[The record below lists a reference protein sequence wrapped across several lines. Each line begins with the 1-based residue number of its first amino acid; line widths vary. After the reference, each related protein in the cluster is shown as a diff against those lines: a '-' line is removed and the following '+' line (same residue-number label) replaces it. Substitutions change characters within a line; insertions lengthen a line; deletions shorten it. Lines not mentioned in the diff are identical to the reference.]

1 MSTMNEDDD
10 APSTLAVR
18 TAETI
23 AGDLLAALL
32 QEFRLLPD
40 IWVKVGFDEQQEI
53 IERIR
58 KRVTD
63 NVREAVRLIASG
75 DRMTVAAE
83 LKKVTFADKVEAVFS
98 LAKRDPQAMELCHAQ
113 GMACL
118 IVVADAGQHMG
129 GNDAPQKDLRQK
141 DMFDGTEKGSD
152 ANSLIEQVR
161 RRTKKPKDPPAADA
175 NGSAPQ

>member
-1 MSTMNEDDD
+1 MSTPD
-10 APSTLAVR
+10 AAPADITMR

-32 QEFRLLPD
+32 REFRLLPD
-40 IWVKVGFDEQQEI
+40 IWVKVGHDEQQEI

-58 KRVTD
+58 NRVTD

-98 LAKRDPQAMELCHAQ
+98 LAKRDPAAMDLCHAQ
-113 GMACL
+113 GLACL

-129 GNDAPQKDLRQK
+129 GTDAPQKDIRQK
-141 DMFDGTEKGSD
+141 DMFEGTEKGSD

-161 RRTKKPKDPPAADA
+161 RRTRKPKEPPAEGDA
-175 NGSAPQ
+175 NGSAAP

>member
-1 MSTMNEDDD
+1 MSTPEDEQ
-10 APSTLAVR
+10 STDLAVR
-18 TAETI
+18 TTETI

-53 IERIR
+53 VERVR
-58 KRVTD
+58 KRVTE

-98 LAKRDPQAMELCHAQ
+98 LGKRDPTAMELCHAQ
-113 GMACL
+113 GQACL
-118 IVVADAGQHMG
+118 IVVADAQQHMG
-129 GNDAPQKDLRQK
+129 GTDAPQKDLRQR

-161 RRTKKPKDPPAADA
+161 RRTKKPDDPPAADA
-175 NGSAPQ
+175 NGSAAP